1 MIRCSKKL
9 NRLQEIKANI
19 RLEYAEMDILK
30 KEIVK
35 EMVETRNKFINFEVN
50 TQAILVWVVEKDI
63 DYIKLMKLYPDIYKL
78 GIKPTF
84 STKQALNSV
93 SPKLLNKIIKDCTK
107 TTKEYNLKVGRKY
120 GR

>member
-1 MIRCSKKL
+1 MKKNL

-30 KEIVK
+30 KDIVK
-35 EMVETRNKFINFEVN
+35 EMVETDIKVLDFGKT
-50 TQAILVWVVEKDI
+50 TQATLVWVVENKL
-63 DYIKLMKLYPDIYKL
+63 DYDKLMKLYPDIYKL
-78 GIKPTF
+78 GLRPTF

-107 TTKEYNLKVGRKY
+107 TSSKYKLKVGRKK
-120 GR
+120 